1 MVEFKAKADAIIKER
16 WGIEVEH
23 ICAERRERERETYE
37 SMFYR
42 VQIKGQFV
50 GTVKGFPMCI
60 SPWCKKLKYEKIN
73 IPRYLL
79 QTADKWKTCRTDS
92 RVSDGEW
99 SLVSRS
105 IERERAGQS
114 QEDAKFSESALTQG
128 ADKNTVVQYLGIA
141 IDEPKR
147 LARLDGITKISP
159 LAAIGWT
166 EADCRRWCEENNLLS
181 PVYTTAA
188 RGGCWFC
195 HNQGIE
201 QLRLLRKTYPDLW
214 SLLLK
219 WDKDSPVSFKPDGR
233 TVHDYDRRFA
243 LEDLGEVPSD
253 RTFRWKMIEQK
264 SGVQ

>member
-1 MVEFKAKADAIIKER
+1 
-16 WGIEVEH
+16 
-23 ICAERRERERETYE
+23 
-37 SMFYR
+37 MFYR

-92 RVSDGEW
+92 RFSDGER

-181 PVYTTAA
+181 PVYTTAT